1 MSRTKIKRPGVPTVK
16 LVSSSYQPTKAELAQ
31 DLRVDATLE
40 ELGKAVTRTV
50 NVEFYKPKRERE
62 RR

>member
-1 MSRTKIKRPGVPTVK
+1 MKASKQPDKPTVK
-16 LVSSSYQPTKAELAQ
+16 LIHPSYSPSREELAE

-50 NVEFYKPKRERE
+50 KVEYYKPKRA

>member
-1 MSRTKIKRPGVPTVK
+1 MAKPRRRVKGPTVK
-16 LVSSSYQPTKAELAQ
+16 LIDQSYSPSREELAA
-31 DLRVDATLE
+31 DLRVDASLV

-50 NVEFYKPKRERE
+50 NVEFYKPKRERK